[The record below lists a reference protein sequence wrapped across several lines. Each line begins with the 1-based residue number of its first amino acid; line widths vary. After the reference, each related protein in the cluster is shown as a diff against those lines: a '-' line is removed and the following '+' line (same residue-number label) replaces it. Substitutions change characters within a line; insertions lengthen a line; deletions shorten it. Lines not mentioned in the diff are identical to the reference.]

1 MSDIPDNLKF
11 TTSHEWVQPAGD
23 GTARVGITDHAQSA
37 LGDLVFV
44 ELPEAGDDLAQ
55 GDECAVVESVKA
67 ASDVFAPVSG
77 QVVACNESL
86 ADTPEIINQEPYAD
100 GWLFSLQLSA
110 ATQLDDLLD
119 AAAYRA
125 LCEQDE
131 H

>member
-1 MSDIPDNLKF
+1 MSNIPDNMKF
-11 TTSHEWVQPAGD
+11 TTSHEWVQLADD

-44 ELPEAGDDLAQ
+44 ELPETGDVLAR

-67 ASDVFAPVSG
+67 VSDVFAPMSG
-77 QVVACNESL
+77 QVVACNETL
-86 ADTPEIINQEPYAD
+86 VDAPETLNEDPYEE
-100 GWLFSLQLSA
+100 GWLFRLQLSDA
-110 ATQLDDLLD
+110 SELDDLLD
-119 AAAYRA
+119 AAAYRV